1 VRRLLALIAVL
12 TTVLAVAPADGK
24 TSKPCARKGSHTVTA
39 NQQARVYELAN
50 KSGGSNLYGCLRS
63 NDRRQLL
70 ASGYDDNYT
79 SSGTY
84 DRVKLKGHVVSWRF
98 TSVDDS
104 CKAACPPGYNPTST
118 HRYSRNLKTRKT
130 AAVSRR

>member
-1 VRRLLALIAVL
+1 MRLLLAAALVAS
-12 TTVLAVAPADGK
+12 LALAGPAEAKRSCG
-24 TSKPCARKGSHTVTA
+24 RKGSHTVAA
-39 NQQARVYELAN
+39 NGQARVYEVSN
-50 KSGGSNLYGCLRS
+50 HDGGKNLYGCLRS

-118 HRYSRNLKTRKT
+118 ADYSRNLKTRRT